1 MTASEK
7 PKTPSMTM
15 KIRQGISQEDIDI
28 FCKHASRITL
38 SQIVENVVVREIFK
52 VEGKARR
59 TVFNIDINFFPPEE
73 YTTEYN
79 VEPMEI
85 LNAFSG
91 RFPLTLKKEIANEM
105 KRLDADLKSQIAELG
120 RGKKSRKKES
130 ASDDA
135 DDDGEAPRKKKDDD
149 EESEVGDG
157 DADDDKRAR
166 QKKQKA
172 SYESDEEQDE
182 GEGELDDAEIEAA
195 YAEDEDDMNVDESE
209 KKKKRK
215 DSTLEEEADR
225 VADLFIQHLIHAS
238 SFLFTPSQCNFE
250 LEVGF
255 KSVDSF
261 LHANED
267 LYSSLPIYRSSYL
280 LASWR
285 ELVVP
290 LLSGKYQ
297 G

>member
-15 KIRQGISQEDIDI
+15 KIRQGISQEDIDS
-28 FCKHASRITL
+28 FCKRASRITL
-38 SQIVENVVVREIFK
+38 SQVVENVVVREFFR
-52 VEGKARR
+52 VGGKARR
-59 TVFNIDINFFPPEE
+59 VVFNIDINFFPPEE
-73 YTTEYN
+73 YMTEYD

-120 RGKKSRKKES
+120 KGKKTKEKES

-135 DDDGEAPRKKKDDD
+135 DDDGEAPKKKKDDD

-157 DADDDKRAR
+157 DADDNKGTR
-166 QKKQKA
+166 QKKQRA
-172 SYESDEEQDE
+172 PYESDEEQDE

-195 YAEDEDDMNVDESE
+195 YAEDEDDMNVDEGE
-209 KKKKRK
+209 KKRK

-225 VADLFIQHLIHAS
+225 VADLFIQHLLHAS
-238 SFLFTPSQCNFE
+238 TFVFTPSQCNFE
-250 LEVGF
+250 LEVSF
-255 KSVDSF
+255 KTVNLLS
-261 LHANED
+261 HANED
-267 LYSSLPIYRSSYL
+267 LYSSLPIYQSSYL

-285 ELVVP
+285 EPAVP
-290 LLSGKYQ
+290 LLSGKFQ